1 MSDARR
7 NRGMGN
13 DLAKWVNAPIWDSI
27 TKPVTDGCKHN
38 KISFKPDGKECKECG
53 VKL

>member
-1 MSDARR
+1 MTDARR

-13 DLAKWVNAPIWDSI
+13 DIAKYINAPIWDSVKKVE
-27 TKPVTDGCKHN
+27 TNGCKHN
-38 KISFKPDGKECKECG
+38 QIAFKPDGKECKQCG